1 MENPFEILN
10 ERLQRIEN
18 LLEKIVNTGSVS
30 DIIEIT
36 PKIMT
41 THTAAAYLD
50 LSIFCIYKLTSS
62 RELPHSKRGKRLY
75 FDKSEMDKWVLEN
88 KCWTNKNLGNLANE
102 YLRKHPNK
110 FLR

>member
-36 PKIMT
+36 PK
-41 THTAAAYLD
+41 L
-50 LSIFCIYKLTSS
+50 
-62 RELPHSKRGKRLY
+62 
-75 FDKSEMDKWVLEN
+75 
-88 KCWTNKNLGNLANE
+88 
-102 YLRKHPNK
+102 
-110 FLR
+110 